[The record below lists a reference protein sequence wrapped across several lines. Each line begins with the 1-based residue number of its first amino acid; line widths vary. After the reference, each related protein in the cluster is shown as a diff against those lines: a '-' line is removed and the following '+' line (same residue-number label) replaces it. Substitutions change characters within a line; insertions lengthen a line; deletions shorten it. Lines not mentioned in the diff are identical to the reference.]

1 MTFEEIGP
9 DRIAVTGGKGHPATG
24 RLKVAAGYRDGW
36 IGEGQISYAGSGCV
50 ARGRLAI
57 EIVGARLA
65 SCNGEIDEHRG
76 ELIGYDSVVGPTG
89 RDGPE
94 PPEIRM
100 RYAAR
105 CRTRDTAARVAE
117 EVEGLY
123 LCGPSGG
130 GGVTGR
136 IREVIGIA
144 SGLMPSGSVSQSFQ
158 LIEA

>member
-9 DRIAVTGGKGHPATG
+9 DRIAVIGGAGHPATG
-24 RLKVAAGYRDGW
+24 KLKVAAGYRDGW

-65 SCNGEIDEHRG
+65 AWKGEINEHRG
-76 ELIGYDSVVGPTG
+76 ELIGYDSVAGPTG
-89 RDGPE
+89 SDGPE

-123 LCGPSGG
+123 LCGPFGG

-158 LIEA
+158 LIGA